1 MKCNK
6 QTFLLFVLLLWTGMQ
21 FAPTVQAW
29 EFTPEAYTIEEELAS
44 ISLPITALDDDDVE
58 EGIIGLDDQ
67 QLVPDTSAHPYRQI
81 VRLYLYFEN
90 YHAVGSGTMIGPDT
104 VLTAAH
110 NVYHD
115 GKWAE
120 KIVVAPAMSGPNDFS
135 NGLYVSKEFYMFE
148 GYKTATDDDRQQY
161 DTAILK
167 LPSAIDESI
176 GYLNVSDSLSIGQH
190 IQVGGYPS
198 VSHHKKGYQ
207 YRMYGTVTDI
217 DANVFHYEVDTE
229 GGQSGGPVL
238 DDQQNIV
245 GVHVAGIGNGAGLYV
260 KNEARLIKEDT
271 KQMIDMVQHDRP
283 LIAGV
288 SSNVNQVPQ
297 PKLPTLTLRIHHV
310 VVDAQ
315 DDSRVI
321 ENLPDTTHEVKPGW
335 HINIP
340 VVQED
345 GLFFWHGPRA
355 SIRISYDEVAALPQ
369 QEATFRY
376 VRYGPAPKAKQEPQA
391 PSVPDVPTPQP
402 APDDTNQSDS
412 PQQNPPV
419 PQAPD
424 APKSEPQ
431 PEPKDK
437 EKPTPSPQSPQGSTP
452 DVPQEMP
459 PATPQEPKFPREEPI
474 PPAPQPKEPSPQV
487 PTVPKSTPKS
497 EPKGRKTQP
506 KSSPKAPKPAPKQP
520 KPKVQPAPSVLK
532 AVYRLRNAKTNE
544 YFYTL
549 HNSEREKLVS
559 RGWKDEGCAWKSE
572 TTKGTPVYR
581 LQNIK
586 TKEYFYTKNSS
597 EYEKLGKRGWKQE
610 GIAFRSYGSVPVYRL
625 HNAKTK
631 KYFFTR
637 HTSERDKLVRFGW
650 TAEGLAFYTK

>member
-1 MKCNK
+1 MKFKK
-6 QTFLLFVLLLWTGMQ
+6 QTFLLFVLLLWAGLRFT
-21 FAPTVQAW
+21 PYVQAW
-29 EFTPEAYTIEEELAS
+29 ELTPEAYTIEEELAS
-44 ISLPITALDDDDVE
+44 ISLPITAMDDDDVE
-58 EGIIGLDDQ
+58 EGIIGIDDQ
-67 QLVPDTSAHPYRQI
+67 QPVPDTSVKPYRQI

-90 YHAVGSGTMIGPDT
+90 YRAVGSGTMIGPDT

-120 KIVVAPAMSGPNDFS
+120 KVVVAPAMSGPNDFS
-135 NGLYVSKEFYMFE
+135 KGLYVTKEFYMFE

-198 VSHHKKGYQ
+198 VSNHKKGYQ
-207 YRMYGTVTDI
+207 YRMYGTVSDI
-217 DANVFHYEVDTE
+217 DENVFHYEVDTE

-245 GVHVAGIGNGAGLYV
+245 GVHVAGIGNGSGLYV

-271 KQMIDMVQHDRP
+271 KQMIDMVQHEQP

-288 SSNVNQVPQ
+288 ISNVAQVPQ
-297 PKLPTLTLRIHHV
+297 PRLSSVTLRVHHV

-315 DDSRVI
+315 NERRVL
-321 ENLPDTTHEVKPGW
+321 ENLLDTTHEVKPGW
-335 HINIP
+335 HVDIP

-355 SIRISYDEVAALPQ
+355 SIRTSYDEVAALPQ
-369 QEATFRY
+369 HEATFRY
-376 VRYGPAPKAKQEPQA
+376 VRYGSAPKAKQEPQA
-391 PSVPDVPTPQP
+391 PSVPDTPVPPVPQP
-402 APDDTNQSDS
+402 VPDDTNQSDS
-412 PQQNPPV
+412 PQQDPPV
-419 PQAPD
+419 AQAPD
-424 APKSEPQ
+424 TPKSSPQ
-431 PEPKDK
+431 PE
-437 EKPTPSPQSPQGSTP
+437 PQSPQGSTP
-452 DVPQEMP
+452 DTPREMP
-459 PATPQEPKFPREEPI
+459 QATPQEPKLPREEPV
-474 PPAPQPKEPSPQV
+474 PPAPQPKAPSPQV
-487 PTVPKSTPKS
+487 PNVPKSTPKP
-497 EPKGRKTQP
+497 EPKGQKTQP
-506 KSSPKAPKPAPKQP
+506 TL
-520 KPKVQPAPSVLK
+520 SVLK
-532 AVYRLRNAKTNE
+532 AVYRLRNPKTNE

-549 HNSEREKLVS
+549 HHSERAKLVS
-559 RGWKDEGCAWKSE
+559 RGWKDEGVAWKSE

-581 LQNIK
+581 LQNVK
-586 TKEYFYTKNSS
+586 TKEYFYTKNIS
-597 EYEKLGKRGWKQE
+597 EYEKLGKRGWKKE

-625 HNAKTK
+625 HNTKTR

-637 HTSERDKLVRFGW
+637 HTSEREKLVRFGW